1 LTTEIAELAKKS
13 TISFIAKIIKYI
25 VTVVSTIVIGKLLGA
40 KIYGQYVYIVSVLSF
55 FVTLAKMGFDS
66 GVVSFLAR
74 NTLTQEQKKSLLT
87 YAVLVVAIF
96 STCLVTIG
104 YLNINFISNK
114 ILNNVQYKYLLIL
127 MIPTIIIN
135 SVRSL
140 FRNSLRALRRVHEI
154 LFIGDVATPI
164 FKILIV
170 AFVVLCFKLKSPVV
184 LVIGQY
190 LSTIALLIYYIFR
203 VKKLGYLGNIDWKLD
218 NRQILLF
225 SIPLLLAGITNTL
238 TANIDKYML
247 GFLLGAK
254 EVGIYRSAVEY
265 AQIPNLA
272 LMSVNLF
279 FGPLI
284 ANLYYDN
291 RKTELAKMYHLA
303 TKAITVFSFFVFGII
318 VLFSTEIMGLAGKE
332 FREGGTVLILVA
344 LGQVFNASIGSVALI
359 NTMTGHPKLT
369 FIASFTSLISNI
381 ILNSVMIKS
390 FGMNGAAIATMVSI
404 IITNLVSFIFM
415 YKNLKIQPY
424 DKSSAK
430 LLVTFLIATLGVYAL
445 QHFTSLHSILL
456 FLSIYVIIFLV
467 LLAFFVITKK
477 ERNFLQNLVKQTILR

>member
-1 LTTEIAELAKKS
+1 MSTELAELGKKS
-13 TISFIAKIIKYI
+13 TISFIAQIIKYF
-25 VTVVSTIVIGKLLGA
+25 VTVFSTIIIGKFLGA

-55 FVTLAKMGFDS
+55 FVALAKMGLDS

-74 NTLTQEQKKSLLT
+74 NTITREQKKSLLT
-87 YAVLVVAIF
+87 YAVLVAAII

-127 MIPTIIIN
+127 MIPTIIID
-135 SVRSL
+135 SVKSL

-154 LFIGDVATPI
+154 LFIGDITTPLI
-164 FKILIV
+164 NILIV
-170 AFVVLCFKLKSPVV
+170 VFVVICFKMKSPVT
-184 LVIGQY
+184 LIIGQY
-190 LSTIALLIYYIFR
+190 LSTIALLIYYIIR
-203 VKKLGYLGNIDWKLD
+203 VKKLGFLGNIDWRLD
-218 NRQILLF
+218 NKQILLF

-272 LMSVNLF
+272 LVSVNLF

-291 RKTELAKMYHLA
+291 RKKELFQMYHLA
-303 TKAITVFSFFVFGII
+303 TKAITIFSLFVFGII
-318 VLFSTEIMGLAGKE
+318 VLFSTQIMGLAGNE

-369 FIASFTSLISNI
+369 FIASFTALISNI
-381 ILNSVMIKS
+381 ILNSIMIKP
-390 FGMNGAAIATMVSI
+390 FGMNGAAIATMFSI
-404 IITNLVSFIFM
+404 IITNLVSFFFM
-415 YKNLKIQPY
+415 YKNLKMQPY

-430 LLVTFLIATLGVYAL
+430 LLLTFCIATFCVYGL
-445 QHFTSLHSILL
+445 QHFTRLNNIFFCLIIYIVIFIIIL
-456 FLSIYVIIFLV
+456 
-467 LLAFFVITKK
+467 ATFVITKK
-477 ERNFLQNLVKQTILR
+477 ERNALHNLIKKRIC

>member
-1 LTTEIAELAKKS
+1 LSTELAELGKKS
-13 TISFIAKIIKYI
+13 TISFIAQIIKYF
-25 VTVVSTIVIGKLLGA
+25 VTVFSTIIIGKFLGA

-55 FVTLAKMGFDS
+55 FVALAKMGLDS

-74 NTLTQEQKKSLLT
+74 NTITREQKKSLLT
-87 YAVLVVAIF
+87 YAVLVAAII

-127 MIPTIIIN
+127 MIPTIIID
-135 SVRSL
+135 SVKSL

-154 LFIGDVATPI
+154 LFIGDITTPLI
-164 FKILIV
+164 NILIV
-170 AFVVLCFKLKSPVV
+170 VFVVICFKMKSPVT
-184 LVIGQY
+184 LIIGQY
-190 LSTIALLIYYIFR
+190 LSTIALLIYYIIR
-203 VKKLGYLGNIDWKLD
+203 VKKLGFLGNIDWRLD
-218 NRQILLF
+218 NKQILLF

-272 LMSVNLF
+272 LVSVNLF

-291 RKTELAKMYHLA
+291 RKKELFQMYHLA
-303 TKAITVFSFFVFGII
+303 TKAITIFSLFVFGII
-318 VLFSTEIMGLAGKE
+318 VLFSTQIMGLAGNE

-369 FIASFTSLISNI
+369 FIASFTALISNI
-381 ILNSVMIKS
+381 ILNSIMIKP
-390 FGMNGAAIATMVSI
+390 FGMNGAAIATMFSI
-404 IITNLVSFIFM
+404 IITNLVSFFFM
-415 YKNLKIQPY
+415 YKNLKMQPY

-430 LLVTFLIATLGVYAL
+430 LLLTFCIATFCVYGL
-445 QHFTSLHSILL
+445 QHFTSLHN
-456 FLSIYVIIFLV
+456 IFLCLIIYIV
-467 LLAFFVITKK
+467 IFTIILATFVITKK
-477 ERNFLQNLVKQTILR
+477 ERNALHNLIKKRIC